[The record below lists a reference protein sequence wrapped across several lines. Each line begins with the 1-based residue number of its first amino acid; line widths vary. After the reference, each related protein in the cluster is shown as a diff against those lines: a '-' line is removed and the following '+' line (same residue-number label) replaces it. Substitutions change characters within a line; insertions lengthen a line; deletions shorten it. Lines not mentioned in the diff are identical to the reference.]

1 MENILLKK
9 NENEKLNVWKNNIKN
24 LRIAINPFKWIF
36 NNYDKIFI
44 YIIDNYSILTTR
56 KSHIFALVTIMK
68 KIIESNKYS
77 KNKKNTRFIY
87 EKDEYSKLGTQ
98 INNEIIDKNNDNE
111 MSEKR
116 TINYVSYKKILKKRD
131 EYEILFNKKKDDN
144 DINIKYLI
152 LCLYTYHAPLR
163 LNYLNCKLI
172 NKQSEKNEDDNYD
185 SKIYYEK
192 NKMIFE
198 IIHDKVIKS
207 HTNNIIKFNKKMQ
220 KIIEESIKHY
230 QRRYLLCSPNN
241 NNKPMNK
248 LYFNKMLK
256 DIFDKRVTVD
266 IIRSSY
272 VIYMFNKQISM
283 NEKKKIAMKM
293 RTSVEMLNENYFKI
307 TKNKDEDIMI
317 DLEPE
322 NAPEITHEN
331 APEITHETAP
341 EITHE
346 TAPKIKKNI
355 KKKIIIELEPECN
368 EFKNIIL
375 KKDDEIKILKAELE
389 KYEINFRVMEKYEN
403 KNKEN
408 VKENNKE
415 NVKENNKEN
424 VKEINKENVK
434 TKNEINSEYYE
445 KNKERIKEQI
455 KTNYE
460 KNREANLRRKILYN
474 INNGIIKTIKQENIN
489 KYNFIF
495 DETKNKWY

>member
-1 MENILLKK
+1 
-9 NENEKLNVWKNNIKN
+9 
-24 LRIAINPFKWIF
+24 
-36 NNYDKIFI
+36 
-44 YIIDNYSILTTR
+44 
-56 KSHIFALVTIMK
+56 
-68 KIIESNKYS
+68 
-77 KNKKNTRFIY
+77 
-87 EKDEYSKLGTQ
+87 
-98 INNEIIDKNNDNE
+98 
-111 MSEKR
+111 
-116 TINYVSYKKILKKRD
+116 
-131 EYEILFNKKKDDN
+131 
-144 DINIKYLI
+144 
-152 LCLYTYHAPLR
+152 
-163 LNYLNCKLI
+163 
-172 NKQSEKNEDDNYD
+172 
-185 SKIYYEK
+185 
-192 NKMIFE
+192 
-198 IIHDKVIKS
+198 
-207 HTNNIIKFNKKMQ
+207 
-220 KIIEESIKHY
+220 
-230 QRRYLLCSPNN
+230 
-241 NNKPMNK
+241 
-248 LYFNKMLK
+248 MLK
-256 DIFDKRVTVD
+256 DIFDKSVTVD
-266 IIRSSY
+266 IIRSAY

-434 TKNEINSEYYE
+434 TKNEINSEYHE